1 MLTIQKKLTNSF
13 YALLSLPA
21 TAVGFCLSTQV
32 AALSWILSTK
42 FNLHIEDVAL
52 VWLAGPIS
60 GLIAQPIVGIMSDNN
75 WFMGGRRK
83 PFIVIGGILGAAM
96 LFALPEIGF
105 ISSSTGLSIFSVALI
120 VSLMLD
126 LSINVTFNPARA
138 LIADVTSPGIE
149 RTKAYSWMQ
158 VVSGTFGILAYFISV
173 SFGNLAL
180 IYLAA
185 IVVLFFSI
193 FPVILIEEPRQLKT
207 EAISTKHAK
216 SNTSLI
222 NTIKLLFPLYGFIV
236 FGLFVVINK
245 IVLSGAWNTIQ
256 TTVMYVCIAAT
267 LILGAITIWKGKKE
281 PSDHN
286 DFQKI
291 LLAHSFSWLGIQS
304 MFVLSYFYVT
314 EKMLPTIDTTN
325 VIADTFS
332 KFFSD
337 TTQTNEQTAGNILSL
352 GFLLLNLVGALL
364 PVLVLEP
371 LSKHYGK
378 VKTYTIAIAC
388 MAIGYAM
395 LYLVGTTEI
404 IFYLGMFT
412 CGIGWSAVISIV
424 FAIMT
429 EKVKADKMGMYM
441 SLFNFSV
448 VLPAMMTPGISKVL
462 SDAGDSSLLFLILAL
477 CLSISLICWLFVSES
492 PIKPANDRTGS

>member
-52 VWLAGPIS
+52 VWLAGPVS
-60 GLIAQPIVGIMSDNN
+60 GLIAQPIVGIMSDHN
-75 WFMGGRRK
+75 WFMGGRRR
-83 PFIVIGGILGAAM
+83 PFIVIGGVLGAAM
-96 LFALPEIGF
+96 LSALPEIGF
-105 ISSSTGLSIFSVALI
+105 ISNSTGLSIFSVALI
-120 VSLMLD
+120 LSLMLD

-138 LIADVTSPGIE
+138 LIADVTTPGTE

-158 VVSGTFGILAYFISV
+158 VVSGTFGIFAYFISV
-173 SFGNLAL
+173 AFGNLAL

-185 IVVLFFSI
+185 IVVLLFSI
-193 FPVILIEEPRQLKT
+193 FPVILIKEPRELNTKV
-207 EAISTKHAK
+207 ISVKEAK
-216 SNTSLI
+216 SESSLI

-245 IVLSGAWNTIQ
+245 IVLSGAWNNIQ
-256 TTVMYVCIAAT
+256 TAVMCACLAAT
-267 LILGAITIWKGKKE
+267 LILGVITIGKGIKK
-281 PSDHN
+281 PSDQN
-286 DFQKI
+286 DLQKI

-304 MFVLSYFYVT
+304 MFVLSYFYIT
-314 EKMLPTIDTTN
+314 EKMLPAIDTSN

-332 KFFSD
+332 RFFSNAA
-337 TTQTNEQTAGNILSL
+337 QTNEQTAGNILSL

-364 PVLVLEP
+364 PVLALEP
-371 LSKHYGK
+371 LSKRYGK
-378 VKTYTIAIAC
+378 VKIYTIAIAC

-395 LYLVGTTEI
+395 LYLSGTTEI

-429 EKVKADKMGMYM
+429 EKVKAEKMGVYM
-441 SLFNFSV
+441 SFFNFSV

-462 SDAGDSSLLFLILAL
+462 SDVGDSSFLFLILTA

-492 PIKPANDRTGS
+492 PIKQINDQTGS